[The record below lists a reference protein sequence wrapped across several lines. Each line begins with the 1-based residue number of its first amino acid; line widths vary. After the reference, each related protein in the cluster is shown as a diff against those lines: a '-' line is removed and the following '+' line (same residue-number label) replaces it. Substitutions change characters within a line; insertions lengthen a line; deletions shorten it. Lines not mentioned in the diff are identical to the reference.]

1 MIHIIRTR
9 KFKSAAA
16 VVLIRQPLT
25 REFATYSPVI
35 CDILAHA
42 SAKYPGI
49 RQMRTAAEDLYGAA
63 MNVQVV
69 QRGEQQILEFYFE
82 SLTRDG
88 NFKRGMEFLREIIEN
103 PLVVGNGFNRDFFE
117 SAVSHIRN
125 DIEGRI
131 NNKAEYA
138 ERRLIEEM
146 CKGEPFGV
154 SADGYLEDL
163 DKLTSPGLLGYYKKA
178 LDTFP
183 RDICAIG
190 DVDES
195 DINIFASPKR
205 EIVIPPASI
214 SYKPK
219 QPTYFTEDFNTAQGK
234 LCMGFRS
241 KANPVGKDFYG
252 LWLFNSLLGGGPNSI
267 LFKRVRERES
277 LCYYINSVNY
287 RAKSLVV
294 IRCGVSAENFERVT
308 NIVLEEVA
316 AIARGAFSPLD
327 FQNAQSEIIK
337 RLRAGEDYPNT
348 LLNYYVSQYLINDKD
363 TLTDAIA
370 AISALTPVDAIE
382 AAAKVYLDTVYMLK

>member
-1 MIHIIRTR
+1 
-9 KFKSAAA
+9 
-16 VVLIRQPLT
+16 
-25 REFATYSPVI
+25 
-35 CDILAHA
+35 
-42 SAKYPGI
+42 
-49 RQMRTAAEDLYGAA
+49 MRTAAEDLYGAA